1 MSSSTNPPQ
10 YKKFDFG
17 TVYGDTGQVLARAP
31 REKRS
36 YTPEEVEAIRQ
47 QAYTQGELSALSRA
61 QAAQAQAVQQLAEA
75 AGAGL
80 ETLNGVL
87 MQHKEECVQLALVCA
102 QKIAAQALELFPE
115 APVRAALEA
124 LSEEVSGAPRLVVT
138 AQSPDANLQQAV
150 REAAS
155 LTGFQGAIQF
165 RDAPGRHVG
174 AFEIQWPEGRAAYD
188 PERIQ
193 EALRV
198 ALKEVLMA
206 EMAQTEKAQTE
217 KAASMPQTRAG

>member
-17 TVYGDTGQVLARAP
+17 TVYGDAGQVVAQTP

-36 YTPEEVEAIRQ
+36 YTPDEVEAIRQ
-47 QAYTQGELSALSRA
+47 QAYTQGELSAMARA

-80 ETLNGVL
+80 EMLNGVL
-87 MQHKEECVQLALVCA
+87 MQHKDECVQLALICA
-102 QKIAAQALELFPE
+102 QKIAAQALELFPD

-124 LSEEVSGAPRLVVT
+124 LAEEISGAPRLVIT
-138 AQSPDANLQQAV
+138 AQSPDPGLQKAV
-150 REAAS
+150 RDAAA

-174 AFEIQWPEGRAAYD
+174 AVEIQWPEGRAAYD
-188 PERIQ
+188 PQRIQ
-193 EALRV
+193 EALRL
-198 ALKEVLMA
+198 ALKDVLMA
-206 EMAQTEKAQTE
+206 EMAQTEKA
-217 KAASMPQTRAG
+217 ASMPQARAG

>member
-10 YKKFDFG
+10 YRKFDFG
-17 TVYGDTGQVLARAP
+17 TVYGDTGQVVARAA

-47 QAYTQGELSALSRA
+47 QAYTQGELSAMARA
-61 QAAQAQAVQQLAEA
+61 QASQAQAVQALAEA
-75 AGAGL
+75 AGMGL

-102 QKIAAQALELFPE
+102 QKIAAQALELFPD

-124 LSEEVSGAPRLVVT
+124 LGEEITGAPRLVIT
-138 AQSPDANLQQAV
+138 ALSPNPNLQKAV
-150 REAAS
+150 REAAA

-188 PERIQ
+188 PERIF
-193 EALRV
+193 EALRA
-198 ALKEVLMA
+198 ALKEVLLA
-206 EMAQTEKAQTE
+206 EMAQSE
-217 KAASMPQTRAG
+217 KAAMPQAREA